1 MAPDRVHT
9 YREESEAMRLFVT
22 GARGFIGRALL
33 ERGRASGW
41 EVAGVDRDADPG
53 IGVVA
58 GDTLEPGA
66 WSDLLAGTDVLVHT
80 AAIVSNSAP
89 ADAIWKVNVL
99 GTRRVLEAAA
109 AAGVGRLVHL
119 SSVAAFG
126 FDLPEAADETH
137 PVRPNGN
144 TYVDTK
150 IASEQVVLQAHAAGE
165 IECTVIRPA
174 DVYGP
179 GSRPWTVLPVQM
191 LRAGQFL
198 LPASGRGRFSPV
210 YIDNLIDGLMA
221 AIESDAAAGQV
232 FTIGDGPPVEAR
244 EFFGYYAQMLGG
256 VPLRMLPTPLA
267 VGLAG
272 SVGTVYGLLGKE
284 TEASAETMRMLAR
297 NGGYSIEKARRVLG
311 YEPRVDLDEGMR
323 RCEQW
328 LTERGM
334 LGTKNEEETQR

>member
-1 MAPDRVHT
+1 MRV
-9 YREESEAMRLFVT
+9 FVT

-33 ERGRASGW
+33 ERCRANGW
-41 EVAGVDRDADPG
+41 AVAGVDREADPEL
-53 IGVVA
+53 GVAA
-58 GDTLEPGA
+58 GDTVDPSA
-66 WSDLLAGTDVLVHT
+66 WSDLLEGADALVHT

-89 ADAIWKVNVL
+89 ADAIWTVNVL

-109 AAGVGRLVHL
+109 AAGVGRFLHL

-165 IECTVIRPA
+165 IESTVIRPA

-179 GSRPWTVLPVQM
+179 GSRPWTVLPVEM
-191 LRAGQFL
+191 LRAGQL
-198 LPASGRGRFSPV
+198 VLPARGRGRFSPV
-210 YIDNLIDGLMA
+210 YVDNLIDGIVA
-221 AIESDAAAGQV
+221 AIESDAAAGHV
-232 FTIGDGPPVEAR
+232 FTIGDGPSLPAR
-244 EFFGYYAQMLGG
+244 DFFGYYARMLGG
-256 VPLRMLPTPLA
+256 GPLRVLPTTLA

-272 SVGTVYGLLGKE
+272 AVGTVYGLLGRQ
-284 TEASAETMRMLAR
+284 TEVSAQTMRMLAR

-311 YEPRVDLDEGMR
+311 YEPQVGLDEGMR
-323 RCEQW
+323 RCERW
-328 LTERGM
+328 LAEQGLLGDGRRPTDHEEKETE
-334 LGTKNEEETQR
+334 QR